1 MASFP
6 QKTNVSTAI
15 THRSNLSLSD
25 RHVSTTNFMELGIAK
40 IREMVPSES
49 INLSMRSFARL
60 DTMKKPTQGDC
71 VVNSRAYFVP
81 IRVIQSNWDD
91 FKNNL
96 PVINSNGAVS
106 FSNQVDSIQM
116 IEFVRSFINDL
127 DPETGI
133 NEYIA
138 EYNDRI
144 SLSDADNYDFTILN
158 FDEQTGAYYEGY
170 RFSAKGARIYKL
182 LCQLGYSID
191 FNALVNAQQLDNY
204 VKSAL
209 PLKALLKI
217 YFDHYFP
224 SQYSATQEF
233 YAIKYILEYPD
244 DDFSIYCD
252 YDVLRSIYDF
262 IDKVCY
268 DSDYFV
274 SAWDNPT
281 SPNVG
286 AVQSS
291 ISIYDITR
299 PDNSGQEID
308 NASSPVGTPS
318 INQTSIFGGA
328 VASIS
333 EFALTALKSL
343 TDFMKRHQIVG
354 ARVLDRYL
362 AQWGIVLPSAKLN
375 RSVYI
380 DNFSQPIIFGDVTA
394 TADTEGA
401 NLGSYAG
408 KGVLPERV
416 ISFSYETDEFGY
428 FMILSSVVPVTGYYQ
443 GEDRMVSHLTPF
455 DFYTPE
461 FDNLGVQAIG
471 VNELYVPMNTA
482 RMFADPQTPNPE
494 GVRINSA
501 VFGFTPRYAEY
512 KIGKDKLTGDFRL
525 GSRNTELDA
534 WHLFRNM
541 DDFFEGKNVDDVTHD
556 INFIRGID
564 SEQYNRIFNY
574 MGDLSDKIKIMHYFN
589 YDVSFPGRKL
599 FDSYEFTDE
608 DKAKKVSVDVGGSKS
623 N

>member
-6 QKTNVSTAI
+6 QKTNVATAI
-15 THRSNLSLSD
+15 THRSNLPLSD
-25 RHVSTTNFMELGIAK
+25 RHVSTTNFMELGVAK

-49 INLSMRSFARL
+49 INLNMRSFARL

-71 VVNSRAYFVP
+71 IVNSRAYFVP
-81 IRVIQSNWDD
+81 FRVIQSNWDD

-96 PVINSNGAVS
+96 PVLDSSGSVS
-106 FSNQVDSIQM
+106 YTNQVDSIAM

-127 DPETGI
+127 DPISGT

-138 EYNDRI
+138 EFDPRI
-144 SLSDADNYDFTILN
+144 TISRADDFDFTIQE
-158 FDEQTGAYYEGY
+158 FDEQDGAIYQGY
-170 RFSAKGARIYKL
+170 RFTAKGARIFKL
-182 LCQLGYSID
+182 LCQLGYAID
-191 FNALVNAQQLDNY
+191 FNAFSNVQQLDNY

-224 SQYSATQEF
+224 SQYSASQEF
-233 YAIKYILEYPD
+233 YTIKYILEYPD
-244 DDFSIYCD
+244 NDFTTYCD
-252 YDVLRSIYDF
+252 FTVLRYIYDF

-286 AVQSS
+286 AVQNN
-291 ISIYDITR
+291 IVIPDITR
-299 PDNSGQEID
+299 PTSNIIEVDNVD
-308 NASSPVGTPS
+308 SPLGTPS
-318 INQTSIFGGA
+318 INTTGA
-328 VASIS
+328 SRGLNAIS
-333 EFALTALKSL
+333 TYALTALKSL

-380 DNFSQPIIFGDVTA
+380 DNFSQPIIFGDVTS
-394 TADTEGA
+394 TADTDGA

-408 KGVLPERV
+408 KGILPEREF
-416 ISFSYETDEFGY
+416 SFSYETDEFGY

-471 VNELYVPMNTA
+471 VNELYVPMNSM
-482 RMFADPQTPNPE
+482 RMFADPTNPNPE

-541 DDFFEGKNVDDVTHD
+541 DNFFEGKNLDEVTHD
-556 INFIRGID
+556 INFVRGID

-574 MGDLSDKIKIMHYFN
+574 MGDLSDKIKIIHYFN

>member
-6 QKTNVSTAI
+6 QKTNVATAI
-15 THRSNLSLSD
+15 THRSNLPLSD
-25 RHVSTTNFMELGIAK
+25 RHVSTTNFMELGVAK

-49 INLSMRSFARL
+49 INLNMRSFARL

-71 VVNSRAYFVP
+71 IVNSRAYFVP
-81 IRVIQSNWDD
+81 LRIIQHDWDD

-96 PVINSNGAVS
+96 PVLDSNGS
-106 FSNQVDSIQM
+106 ISYTNEVDSIEM

-127 DPETGI
+127 DPVTHT

-138 EYNDRI
+138 EYSQRV
-144 SLSDADNYDFTILN
+144 SSTTADDFDFTIQT
-158 FDEQTGAYYEGY
+158 FDEQDGEIYDGY
-170 RFSAKGARIYKL
+170 RFTAKGARIFKL
-182 LCQLGYSID
+182 LCQLGYAID
-191 FNALVNAQQLDNY
+191 FNVTNNLQQNDNY

-217 YFDHYFP
+217 YYDHYFP
-224 SQYSATQEF
+224 SQYSASQEF
-233 YAIKYILEYPD
+233 YNIKYILEYPD
-244 DDFSIYCD
+244 NDFSTYCD
-252 YDVLRSIYDF
+252 FSVLRSIYDF

-274 SAWDNPT
+274 SAWDNPN

-286 AVQSS
+286 AVQNNVV
-291 ISIYDITR
+291 I
-299 PDNSGQEID
+299 PDVNDFTPVD
-308 NASSPVGTPS
+308 NAVGTTTSDPTPS
-318 INQTSIFGGA
+318 VYPRSGGKF
-328 VASIS
+328 IS
-333 EFALTALKSL
+333 NISQYALTALKSL

-362 AQWGIVLPSAKLN
+362 AEWGIVLPSAKLN

-380 DNFSQPIIFGDVTA
+380 DNFSQPIIFGDVTS

-408 KGVLPERV
+408 KGILPEREF
-416 ISFSYETDEFGY
+416 SFSYESDEFGY

-471 VNELYVPMNTA
+471 VNELYVPMNA
-482 RMFADPQTPNPE
+482 RRMYADPNNPNPE
-494 GVRINSA
+494 GLRINSA

-512 KIGKDKLTGDFRL
+512 KVGKDKLTGDFRL

-541 DDFFEGKNVDDVTHD
+541 DNFFEGKNIDEVTHD
-556 INFIRGID
+556 INFVRGID

-574 MGDLSDKIKIMHYFN
+574 MGDLSDKIKIIHYFN